1 MKNETSIENSKHLI
15 NNSSLITAENSSKH
29 SKFNNIK
36 RNIGL
41 IYNKKYS
48 NTALFENPRRDF
60 SNSITQRRTKKG
72 VYITDL
78 TISKYRDMKLDTKTT
93 LESTNIC
100 YTNSNK
106 FTKHKTPKGQNKNVF
121 PTITAGFTKYS
132 NNPPDF
138 NCCDLN
144 LNTHFLTQL
153 YYRQNLHSRDEQNR
167 GIKSRNKLKEDRNLF
182 LRKTNEIK
190 RLKYELNLKKE
201 AMEDFKENIKMQKC
215 GIDFTINSLKTYR
228 NTLENDFL
236 AKYND
241 NMRKLER
248 ELFEHKLKSDEQNDE
263 LNRLMKDVS
272 SLKLSLVKKENIL
285 KNIEKWLHLQI
296 SIKEGTETKNIKSA
310 LKKYNNKLIFE
321 TFEELKNCL
330 THKENNNI
338 RLMEKYNKAEKE
350 KNKLNV
356 ELLEQEKDF
365 ENMDKTI
372 DLLIIQ
378 KENILIGLKKK
389 EKDLIK
395 TLNDVKSLY
404 NINKKSQSLKNL
416 KTSINIKE
424 ELKKNELDIFYKPIT
439 TKNDLL
445 KYIDC
450 IYIGI
455 VANNLNGFT
464 INQKYITLINN
475 VNISQNAK
483 AVAQMK
489 IIEIALNYLISSINK
504 KIVTD
509 KNCFNIMEKTCK
521 IIDLYHKKV
530 NGSKNRMELQKK
542 RENLMKK
549 IENKN
554 NKAYYLP
561 KGKIE
566 KYNVAAIEK
575 KKKEERLKNKK
586 VVKKIDIWDFLY
598 DQKIDEKNNS
608 DEDEK

>member
-1 MKNETSIENSKHLI
+1 
-15 NNSSLITAENSSKH
+15 
-29 SKFNNIK
+29 
-36 RNIGL
+36 
-41 IYNKKYS
+41 
-48 NTALFENPRRDF
+48 
-60 SNSITQRRTKKG
+60 
-72 VYITDL
+72 
-78 TISKYRDMKLDTKTT
+78 
-93 LESTNIC
+93 
-100 YTNSNK
+100 
-106 FTKHKTPKGQNKNVF
+106 
-121 PTITAGFTKYS
+121 
-132 NNPPDF
+132 
-138 NCCDLN
+138 
-144 LNTHFLTQL
+144 
-153 YYRQNLHSRDEQNR
+153 
-167 GIKSRNKLKEDRNLF
+167 
-182 LRKTNEIK
+182 
-190 RLKYELNLKKE
+190 
-201 AMEDFKENIKMQKC
+201 
-215 GIDFTINSLKTYR
+215 
-228 NTLENDFL
+228 
-236 AKYND
+236 
-241 NMRKLER
+241 
-248 ELFEHKLKSDEQNDE
+248 
-263 LNRLMKDVS
+263 
-272 SLKLSLVKKENIL
+272 
-285 KNIEKWLHLQI
+285 
-296 SIKEGTETKNIKSA
+296 
-310 LKKYNNKLIFE
+310 
-321 TFEELKNCL
+321 
-330 THKENNNI
+330 
-338 RLMEKYNKAEKE
+338 MEKYNKAEKE

-504 KIVTD
+504 KIVAD